1 MLKTNVDIRRR
12 IELVQDFE
20 MPGVSTSV
28 RVSPDG
34 QYILSTGIYKPRV
47 RCYETDNLSMKFERC
62 FDSEV
67 VTFEVLSD
75 DYSKVVFLQC
85 DRYVEFHSAGGRYY
99 RLRIPKFGRDMKYH
113 APSTDLI
120 LVGATSEIYRLNLE
134 RGQFLSPF
142 ISDGSELNAIA
153 INPVHQLVCVGT
165 LEGKVEA
172 WDPRMKVKV
181 GTLDCAFSCISN
193 ERDTV
198 LEGFPSISAL
208 NFNGPLT
215 LGVGTHTGQI
225 LLYDIRADKPLRVK
239 DHMYGLP
246 IRDVKFHDS
255 YVLSMDSSVV
265 KIWNKDDGALFTSIE
280 SGEQTQFNNL
290 CHIPESGMMFIA
302 NENKKI
308 LTYYIPSLGPAPKWC
323 GFLDNLTEELEE
335 NIIENVY
342 DDYKF
347 VTRQE
352 LEDLGLG
359 HLIGTSLLRAY
370 MHGFFMDVRLYRKAK
385 SVSAPFEFEE
395 FKKKKIRERIEQERT
410 RGVQL
415 NKLPKVNQELALK
428 LMDEKQKAQETE
440 SKKKKKKLQLSA
452 NLLQDDRFQSLF
464 ENADFQVDTN
474 AEEYRLLNPV
484 LTRLDKN
491 RQKQLR
497 KQLAAQELKQDKEE
511 REGKASS
518 DESSEE
524 EEEEEEEE
532 SSDDDQAWTKEIKN
546 TYRQINKERRLNERM
561 EAEREDGE
569 EEVEE
574 EMETSENNG
583 RERTRDISDHG
594 EKKMK
599 KKKMSLEERL
609 AQENSAASSVQ
620 ITAAGNRSMTFAVEN
635 KSRRQDKEKWSSQKH
650 HQERKSLMRAPP
662 TKLARSK
669 FYAGPGTTFKKKGA
683 HFKRKA

>member
-1 MLKTNVDIRRR
+1 MQVSDPNNVKIYNLSAGKSLPEWLSERKRRKLLKTNVDIRRR
-12 IELVQDFE
+12 IELIQDFE

-34 QYILSTGIYKPRV
+34 QYVLATGIYKPRV

-67 VTFEVLSD
+67 VTFEVLSE

-85 DRYVEFHSAGGRYY
+85 DRYVEFHSGSGRYY

-113 APSTDLI
+113 APSTDLF
-120 LVGATSEIYRLNLE
+120 LVGATSDIYRLNLE
-134 RGQFLSPF
+134 RGQFLQPF
-142 ISDGSELNAIA
+142 LSQGSELNSIA
-153 INPVHQLVCVGT
+153 INPVHQLICVGT

-172 WDPRMKVKV
+172 WDPRMKVKI
-181 GTLDCAFSCISN
+181 GTLDCAFNCISN

-198 LEGFPSISAL
+198 LEGFPSITAL
-208 NFNGPLT
+208 NFQGPLT

-225 LLYDIRADKPLRVK
+225 LLYDIRADRPLRVK

-246 IRDVKFHDS
+246 IRDVRFHENH
-255 YVLSMDSSVV
+255 VLSMDSSVV
-265 KIWNKDDGALFTSIE
+265 KIWNKNDGSLFTCIE

-290 CHIPESGMMFIA
+290 CHIPDSGMMFIA
-302 NENKKI
+302 NENKKV

-335 NIIENVY
+335 NIMDNVY

-359 HLIGTSLLRAY
+359 HLIGTTLLRAY

-395 FKKKKIRERIEQERT
+395 FKKKKIREKIEQERT

-415 NKLPKVNQELALK
+415 NKLPQVNQELALK
-428 LMDEKQKAQETE
+428 LMDEKQKAAETD
-440 SKKKKKKLQLSA
+440 SKKKKKKLQISA
-452 NLLQDDRFQSLF
+452 NLLEDARFQGLF
-464 ENADFQVDTN
+464 QNPDFQVDTT
-474 AEEYRLLNPV
+474 AEEYRLLTPV
-484 LTRLDKN
+484 LTRLDKQ

-497 KQLAAQELKQDKEE
+497 KQLAAQELRPVKEE

-524 EEEEEEEE
+524 EEEEEERYLSDTEAGKKIASCE
-532 SSDDDQAWTKEIKN
+532 GHNSGKKHRPPSS
-546 TYRQINKERRLNERM
+546 
-561 EAEREDGE
+561 
-569 EEVEE
+569 
-574 EMETSENNG
+574 
-583 RERTRDISDHG
+583 
-594 EKKMK
+594 
-599 KKKMSLEERL
+599 
-609 AQENSAASSVQ
+609 
-620 ITAAGNRSMTFAVEN
+620 
-635 KSRRQDKEKWSSQKH
+635 RQDSPGQNYKWRLYDVGTYLRSV
-650 HQERKSLMRAPP
+650 RK
-662 TKLARSK
+662 
-669 FYAGPGTTFKKKGA
+669 YA
-683 HFKRKA
+683 